1 MKNIFLLIGCLFV
14 GISCTKK
21 QPKTEPLIATG
32 KAVYHAQCTVCHASD
47 PSKDGPL
54 GPAITGASFELLK
67 LRIQAGVYPVGYTPK
82 RATSLMVPM
91 PQITEEQIKALHA
104 FLNQ

>member
-1 MKNIFLLIGCLFV
+1 MKKSILLLCCLFF

-21 QPKTEPLIATG
+21 QPQTDPLIVKG

-67 LRIQAGVYPVGYTPK
+67 LRIQSGVYPQGYTPK
-82 RATSLMVPM
+82 RATKLMVPM